1 MSRLDAQASTQ
12 PMGKPPRQVASAA
25 RPGFLGLLLVALTLT
40 LALALPTIGLA
51 EDEFLQPDQAFRIA
65 GQAQGPDSIRLSWE
79 IEPGYY
85 LYGSKFRFESKTP
98 GFDLGQAKLP
108 PAETKMDQFFGEVAI
123 YRDRV
128 EATLP
133 VTRTSDVGEVVRIE
147 AQSQGC
153 ADAGLCYPP
162 QRQSILLEL
171 PALAAV
177 EPLAETPTALI
188 DDRTEASNL
197 ASNPSESNSGTSN
210 GSLPS
215 QPQSQPQPQSLAT
228 PNPASVDA
236 PLSAQLSN
244 GSPSLGFGFE
254 DDILPAEEAF
264 QLDVMVED
272 AQTLALRWQIA
283 PETYLYQEKIELA
296 LEDAEGVQLGTYA
309 LPAAEI
315 KADTV
320 RPDGSIGDVAIYH
333 GAVDLSVPL
342 LRGQAAATSVTLVA
356 KYQGCAERGICYPPV
371 TDRLR
376 LDLPPA
382 LTTVALIEPMSA
394 GAAENPSDTGSV
406 TDASAS
412 TAAVSVAGTA
422 PPQRVSEQD
431 QIAARLAETGIFG
444 ALAIF
449 FVLGLLLSFT
459 PCVFPMIPILSGIIA
474 GQGDQ
479 ITTRKAFFLSL
490 AYVLAMALT
499 YAVVGVIAGLF
510 GANLQ
515 AAFQNAWVL
524 AAFAAI
530 FVALSLSMFG
540 FYDLQLPSSFQT
552 KLTQLSNKQ
561 QGGTLTGAAIMGALS
576 ALIVGPCV
584 APPLMGALIFI
595 GKTGDGVLGFF
606 ALLGLGLG
614 MGAPLLAIGT
624 SAGKLLPRAGAW
636 MDSVKA
642 VFGVLLLAVA
652 VLLIERVIPAAVAML
667 LWGLLLISSAV
678 YLGALTQHGP
688 EASGWSKL
696 WKSLGVALLVYGV
709 LMLVGA
715 AAGGKDTI
723 QPLRGLAPAA
733 GGQGAVAAHPEFQ
746 RIKTVA
752 DLDQAVAAASASGKP
767 VMLDFYADWCVSCKE
782 MERYTFPDP
791 AVQQAMQRYVL
802 LQADVTA
809 NDAEDKALMQ
819 ERFGIPGPPAMLF
832 FDSSGQEQR
841 GWRLVGF
848 IPAEEFATHLN
859 EFGQ

>member
-1 MSRLDAQASTQ
+1 
-12 PMGKPPRQVASAA
+12 MGQQHRRACSDPPLA
-25 RPGFLGLLLVALTLT
+25 RFGLLL
-40 LALALPTIGLA
+40 LALALALGLAPPVTGAA
-51 EDEFLQPDQAFRIA
+51 EDEFLQPDQAFRIS
-65 GQAQGPDSIRLSWE
+65 GDAQEPDAVTVSWD

-98 GFDLGQAKLP
+98 GFELGAAALP
-108 PAETKMDQFFGEVAI
+108 PAESKTDPFFGEVEI

-133 VTRTSDVGEVVRIE
+133 VERSGDVGEVVRIE
-147 AQSQGC
+147 TQSQGC

-171 PALAAV
+171 PRLAAV
-177 EPLAETPTALI
+177 EPPAKAPTALM
-188 DDRTEASNL
+188 DEQDSA
-197 ASNPSESNSGTSN
+197 A
-210 GSLPS
+210 
-215 QPQSQPQPQSLAT
+215 
-228 PNPASVDA
+228 V
-236 PLSAQLSN
+236 SAQLSS
-244 GSPSLGFGFE
+244 GTQSLGFGFE

-264 QLDVMVED
+264 QLDVAVED
-272 AQTLALRWQIA
+272 PQTLALRWRIA
-283 PETYLYQEKIELA
+283 PETYLYHDKIELA
-296 LEDAEGVQLGTYA
+296 LEDAEGVQLGAYE
-309 LPAAEI
+309 LPPAEI
-315 KADTV
+315 KPDTV

-333 GAVDLSVPL
+333 GDVDLRVPL
-342 LRGQAAATSVTLVA
+342 LRRSEAATSVTLVA

-371 TDRLR
+371 TDRVT

-382 LTTVALIEPMSA
+382 VTTVALSEPVQPEA
-394 GAAENPSDTGSV
+394 GEEGAASVTGPDAGSVTGSDTGSD
-406 TDASAS
+406 TDSA
-412 TAAVSVAGTA
+412 A
-422 PPQRVSEQD
+422 PERVSEQD

-444 ALAIF
+444 AVAIF
-449 FVLGLLLSFT
+449 FVLGLLLAFT

-499 YAVVGVIAGLF
+499 YAIVGVIAGLF

-515 AAFQNAWVL
+515 ATFQNAWVL

-530 FVALSLSMFG
+530 FIALSLSMFG
-540 FYDLQLPSSFQT
+540 FYDLQLPSSLQT

-595 GKTGDGVLGFF
+595 GKTGDAVLGFF

-652 VLLIERVIPAAVAML
+652 ILLVERVIPAAFAMV
-667 LWGLLLISSAV
+667 LWALLLISSGV

-688 EASGWSKL
+688 QASGWSKL
-696 WKSLGVALLVYGV
+696 WKALGVALLVYGV
-709 LMLVGA
+709 LMLVGT

-723 QPLRGLAPAA
+723 QPLRGLMPAA
-733 GGQGAVAAHPEFQ
+733 GGHGAVAAHPEFK

-752 DLDQAVAAASASGKP
+752 DLDRAVAEAQAQGKP

-791 AVQQAMQRYVL
+791 EVQQAMQRYVL

-832 FDSSGQEQR
+832 FDSSGEEQR

-848 IPAEEFATHLN
+848 VPADEFAAHLN
-859 EFGQ
+859 EFGR